1 MSNPNDGY
9 AKRKEMSVQGLA
21 CTFTLSNMDAYF
33 LVEDEKVSY
42 KSKVVASGMM
52 YRIFGQNTDILV
64 FVDTIPYIR
73 NNAMSYDEVVRVE
86 FERLDYDVLEILS
99 YKASVVEELEEL
111 NIIKRTYL
119 VDVPSMDSGVLRIEI
134 SSNVD
139 VFDVLVQK
147 ILNELRIQ
155 SMDTWEEV

>member
-9 AKRKEMSVQGLA
+9 AKRKEMNVQGLA
-21 CTFTLSNMDAYF
+21 CTFTLSNIDTYF
-33 LVEDEKVSY
+33 LVEDERVSY

-52 YRIFGQNTDILV
+52 YRILGKNTDILV

-86 FERLDYDVLEILS
+86 FESLKYDVLDILS
-99 YKASVVEELEEL
+99 YKVSVAEELEEL

-119 VDVPSMDSGVLRIEI
+119 VDMPNMDSGVLRIEI

-139 VFDVLVQK
+139 VFNGLVQK
-147 ILNELRIQ
+147 IVNELRIQ

>member
-1 MSNPNDGY
+1 MFDT
-9 AKRKEMSVQGLA
+9 KRKELNVQGLA

-33 LVEDEKVSY
+33 LVEDERVSY

-86 FERLDYDVLEILS
+86 LEGLDYDVLEILS
-99 YKASVVEELEEL
+99 YKASVAEELEEL

-119 VDVPSMDSGVLRIEI
+119 VFVPSMDSGVLRIEI

-139 VFDVLVQK
+139 VFDGLVQK

-155 SMDTWEEV
+155 SMDIWEEV

>member
-9 AKRKEMSVQGLA
+9 AKRKEMNVQGLA
-21 CTFTLSNMDAYF
+21 CTFTLSNIDACF
-33 LVEDEKVSY
+33 LVEDERVSY

-52 YRIFGQNTDILV
+52 YRILGKNTDILV

-86 FERLDYDVLEILS
+86 LEGLDYDVLEILS
-99 YKASVVEELEEL
+99 YKASVAEELEEL

-139 VFDVLVQK
+139 VFDGLVQK
-147 ILNELRIQ
+147 IVNELRIQ

>member
-1 MSNPNDGY
+1 
-9 AKRKEMSVQGLA
+9 MSVQGLT

-86 FERLDYDVLEILS
+86 LEGLDYDVLEILS
-99 YKASVVEELEEL
+99 YKASVAEELEEL

-139 VFDVLVQK
+139 VFDGLVQK

-155 SMDTWEEV
+155 SMDIWEEV

>member
-1 MSNPNDGY
+1 
-9 AKRKEMSVQGLA
+9 MSVQGLA

-33 LVEDEKVSY
+33 LVEDERVSY
-42 KSKVVASGMM
+42 KSKVVTSSGMM

-86 FERLDYDVLEILS
+86 LEGLDYDVLEILS
-99 YKASVVEELEEL
+99 YKASVAEELEEL

-119 VDVPSMDSGVLRIEI
+119 VDVPSMDSGVLRTEI

-139 VFDVLVQK
+139 VFDGLVQK

>member
-1 MSNPNDGY
+1 MYGSTGGAIIFVLFLYPII
-9 AKRKEMSVQGLA
+9 
-21 CTFTLSNMDAYF
+21 DAYF
-33 LVEDEKVSY
+33 LVEDERVSY

-52 YRIFGQNTDILV
+52 YRILGKNTDILV

-73 NNAMSYDEVVRVE
+73 NNAMSYDEVVSVE

-99 YKASVVEELEEL
+99 YKASVAEELEEL

-139 VFDVLVQK
+139 VFDGLVQK

-155 SMDTWEEV
+155 SMDIWEEV

>member
-9 AKRKEMSVQGLA
+9 AKRKEMYVQGLS
-21 CTFTLSNMDAYF
+21 CTFTLSNIDAYF
-33 LVEDEKVSY
+33 LVEDERVSY

-52 YRIFGQNTDILV
+52 YRILGKNTDILV

-73 NNAMSYDEVVRVE
+73 NNAMSYDEVVHIE
-86 FERLDYDVLEILS
+86 FEGLDYDVLDILS
-99 YKASVVEELEEL
+99 YKVSVAEELEEL

-119 VDVPSMDSGVLRIEI
+119 VDMPSMNSGVLRIEI

-139 VFDVLVQK
+139 VFDGLVQK
-147 ILNELRIQ
+147 IVNELRIQ

>member
-1 MSNPNDGY
+1 M
-9 AKRKEMSVQGLA
+9 
-21 CTFTLSNMDAYF
+21 
-33 LVEDEKVSY
+33 
-42 KSKVVASGMM
+42 
-52 YRIFGQNTDILV
+52 

-86 FERLDYDVLEILS
+86 LEGLDYDVLEILS
-99 YKASVVEELEEL
+99 YKASVAEELEEL

-139 VFDVLVQK
+139 VFDGLVQK

-155 SMDTWEEV
+155 SMDIWEEV

>member
-1 MSNPNDGY
+1 M
-9 AKRKEMSVQGLA
+9 
-21 CTFTLSNMDAYF
+21 
-33 LVEDEKVSY
+33 
-42 KSKVVASGMM
+42 
-52 YRIFGQNTDILV
+52 

-99 YKASVVEELEEL
+99 YKASVAEELEEL

-139 VFDVLVQK
+139 VFDGLVQK
-147 ILNELRIQ
+147 IVNELRIQ

>member
-1 MSNPNDGY
+1 
-9 AKRKEMSVQGLA
+9 MSVQGLT

-73 NNAMSYDEVVRVE
+73 KNAMSYDEVVRVE
-86 FERLDYDVLEILS
+86 LEGLDYDVLEILS
-99 YKASVVEELEEL
+99 YKASVAEELEEL

-139 VFDVLVQK
+139 VFDGLVQK

-155 SMDTWEEV
+155 SMDIWEEV